1 MEVLFILFVVAVLI
15 QLLYL
20 LIIFRELAVYKAP
33 SKVEKVPAVSVV
45 ICARNE
51 SARLERNLPLFLEQ
65 DYPEFEVILVNDNSE
80 DDSELLLLKLAAKY
94 PRLVVRTITQESN
107 IMKGKKYPL
116 TVGIRAA
123 KHEIV
128 LLTDADCAPIDKHW
142 ISSMASVYDGQTEIV
157 LGYAPYRKYG
167 TLINKYIRY
176 ETFMNGLSY
185 LSFALA
191 KMPYMGVGRNLSYRK
206 KIFYSNNVFPKHPHL
221 VSGDDDLLIN
231 KAANGSNTKVQLSS
245 SSLIYSEPKKS
256 WDEYWGQKRRHV
268 STAKYYRKGNLFLLG
283 LYSVSHLLFYC
294 FFILVMMY
302 SPYQLIAGVLFGIRM
317 LTQAFIF
324 RACMKKLGELDLFW
338 YFPLMDFLFLFY
350 YLKLFPD
357 VFQTK
362 PASWK

>member
-1 MEVLFILFVVAVLI
+1 MV

-20 LIIFRELAVYKAP
+20 LIIFRGLAVYRSPKP
-33 SKVEKVPAVSVV
+33 TENTPAVSVV

-51 SARLERNLPLFLEQ
+51 SARLERNLPLILEQ
-65 DYPEFEVILVNDNSE
+65 DYPAFEVVLVNDNSD
-80 DDSELLLLKLAAKY
+80 DDSELLLIKMAARY

-128 LLTDADCAPIDKHW
+128 LLTDADCAPVDKNW
-142 ISSMASVYDGQTEIV
+142 IRSMVAAYDEQTEIV
-157 LGYAPYRKYG
+157 LGYAPYRKFG

-206 KIFYSNNVFPKHPHL
+206 SIFYNNNVFPKHPHL
-221 VSGDDDLLIN
+221 ISGDDDLLIN
-231 KAANGSNTKVQLSS
+231 KAATGSNTKVQVSS
-245 SSLIYSEPKKS
+245 SAFMYSEPKKS
-256 WDEYWGQKRRHV
+256 WDEYWGQKKRHI
-268 STAKYYRKGNLFLLG
+268 STAKYYRKSHLFLLG
-283 LYSVSHLLFYC
+283 LFSVSHFLFYA
-294 FFILVMMY
+294 FFILVVMY
-302 SPYQLIAGVLFGIRM
+302 SPYQAMALSLFCIRLLI
-317 LTQAFIF
+317 QAFIF
-324 RACMKKLGELDLFW
+324 RSCMKKLGELDLFW

-357 VFQTK
+357 FFQTK
-362 PASWK
+362 SAAWK